1 MKFAKATKLSRKSG
15 GMWGTRRVPTGF
27 CQGPDSGPWSLS
39 WSDDYL
45 ILSKLL
51 EFLLPTSAQGLV
63 KLHQALVLGAACL
76 GER

>member
-1 MKFAKATKLSRKSG
+1 
-15 GMWGTRRVPTGF
+15 MWGTRRVPTGF